1 MRTPFNFEA
10 EPFEFDSEFQEE
22 TESFDAYKEEQC
34 RQSCQCTR
42 CAAAKAGLPAEYEEE
57 QPDADSEF
65 DGEWDE
71 FDTEL
76 ADSEWEEERG
86 RRMPIRRTSFRPRPR
101 FRLQPFGRLPKP
113 RRPIPP
119 KYSWPLRRPPIIVV
133 PEPVAVSPEPPIVEP
148 WPQDAEPTEPGD
160 SQPSGPEDTQAAE
173 PGTEAQ
179 AKFDSE
185 GETRGSVAGRWVR
198 QGHMIIV
205 DDPRPSARAADREIA
220 RNFSRS
226 APRFPAKPADSVES
240 PSPLPVL
247 LFPPK
252 PADPLTASLKMEG
265 ALKSAIAKLEKDR
278 KLKPGTFPVRFTFV
292 EITDPSGS
300 FPSAGFLETKTDY
313 IASEAKVAVMYSAYA
328 LRDMVERFAA
338 STGANSAN
346 LFVRLAK
353 EMDPSI
359 IKASKNI
366 ARSLLMDVHR
376 VPSYRNVFAM
386 QPATWGVGVTVAFTP
401 GFNSA
406 LEGMIVPSNNVH
418 AGTCVRGVG
427 YGYLNGALA
436 EGDFFNP
443 SNDQGLWVA
452 GDFQQGKKW
461 PYVRIVSSNDGL
473 VAQAGTTRDM
483 AKLVALIMTDRV
495 LDPASCNEMRGRL
508 AKAAKGIDTP
518 WVARTGVF
526 KAGTITHNKLGLG
539 PLKSGKL
546 VRSEVSV
553 YQSPVARGRRY
564 VVAWHNLVG
573 LQPIGLADIARIIK
587 SMIAEFEK

>member
-1 MRTPFNFEA
+1 MSNEFIFEA
-10 EPFEFDSEFQEE
+10 EPFEADSEFDEYEDEQ
-22 TESFDAYKEEQC
+22 FDAY
-34 RQSCQCTR
+34 
-42 CAAAKAGLPAEYEEE
+42 
-57 QPDADSEF
+57 SEF
-65 DGEWDE
+65 DGEWEE

-76 ADSEWEEERG
+76 ADSEREEERG
-86 RRMPIRRTSFRPRPR
+86 RRFPVRRTSFRPRPR
-101 FRLQPFGRLPKP
+101 LRPQPFGRLPKP
-113 RRPIPP
+113 PKPIPP

-133 PEPVAVSPEPPIVEP
+133 PEPVAVFPEPPIVEP

-160 SQPSGPEDTQAAE
+160 SQASGPEDPPPTEPGDSQPSGPDDTQPAE
-173 PGTEAQ
+173 PGE
-179 AKFDSE
+179 FDE
-185 GETRGSVAGRWVR
+185 FAAEFPDQEWKTMDSVTGRWVR
-198 QGHMIIV
+198 RGRVIIV
-205 DDPRPSARAADREIA
+205 DDPGPRATAADSELSSGFPR
-220 RNFSRS
+220 
-226 APRFPAKPADSVES
+226 PVRFPAKPADSTRG
-240 PSPLPVL
+240 PSPLPVS

-252 PADPLTASLKMEG
+252 PADPLTANLKMEG
-265 ALKSAIAKLEKDR
+265 ALKSAIAKFEKDR

-300 FPSAGFLETKTDY
+300 FPPAGYLETKTDY
-313 IASEAKVAVMYSAYA
+313 IASEAKVVVMYSAYA
-328 LRDMVERFAA
+328 LRDMVRRFAA
-338 STGANSAN
+338 SPGANSAN
-346 LFVRLAK
+346 LFTRLAK

-366 ARSLLMDVHR
+366 ARSLLMDDHR

-386 QPATWGVGVTVAFTP
+386 QPTTWGLRVTVAFTP

-436 EGDFFNP
+436 EGGFFNP
-443 SNDQGLWVA
+443 SSDQGLWVA

-508 AKAAKGIDTP
+508 ARAAKGIDTP

-546 VRSEVSV
+546 VRSEISV

-587 SMIAEFEK
+587 STITEFEK